1 MDEAKGEI
9 IIYKGS
15 LEEQKRRNI
24 QLETEIRQLEKGFK
38 KIKFKNN
45 IYLKNVSE
53 LKIFLKN
60 GEIKKKNKN

>member
-1 MDEAKGEI
+1 LLADLDEAKGEI

-24 QLETEIRQLEKGFK
+24 QLETEIRQLEKGFR

-45 IYLKNVSE
+45 IF
-53 LKIFLKN
+53 I
-60 GEIKKKNKN
+60 